1 MYGLLIIYALIA
13 IGCSFL
19 CSVAEAVLLSV
30 SPSYVAALREQGK
43 RSAERLAQLKENI
56 DRALAAIL
64 SLNTI
69 AHTVGAAGVGAQAA
83 AIWGSQAVGW
93 ASAGM
98 TLLILVLSEI
108 IPKTIGAVYWRALA
122 PQTAR
127 FIQLLIWSLYPLV
140 LLAELLTRLI
150 SGGQKQELVTRE
162 EVVAMATLSA
172 QEGQLDTQESSIFSN
187 LLRLRSL
194 TVRDI
199 MTPRTVIVSFPQD
212 VTVGEAL
219 DRQDEL
225 PVSRMPIYDGS
236 IDHVTGFVL
245 KSDVLLAKARGE
257 ADTVLSVLRRDI
269 RAVPDAASLSHLLD
283 ILTAQNAHIALV
295 TGDYG
300 GTEGLVTMEDLVET
314 LLGLEIVDEAD
325 TAVDMQHLARERW
338 KKRAQRL
345 GIHVLKSD
353 AGPATPKPVDIRP
366 ASESGT
372 DDTSQEQNTIL

>member
-1 MYGLLIIYALIA
+1 MYGLLIIYALVA

-83 AIWGSQAVGW
+83 DIWGSQAVGW

-127 FIQLLIWSLYPLV
+127 FIQFLIWSLYPLV

-212 VTVGEAL
+212 ITVGEAL

-225 PVSRMPIYDGS
+225 PVSRLPIYDGS

-257 ADTVLSVLRRDI
+257 ADTVLSMLRRDI
-269 RAVPDAASLSHLLD
+269 RAVPDSASLSHLLD
-283 ILTAQNAHIALV
+283 VLTAQNAHIALV
-295 TGDYG
+295 IGDYG
-300 GTEGLVTMEDLVET
+300 GVEGLVTMEDLVET

-325 TAVDMQHLARERW
+325 AAIDMQHLARERW
-338 KKRAQRL
+338 KKRAKRL
-345 GIHVLKSD
+345 GIDVLERD
-353 AGPATPKPVDIRP
+353 VVPPATPEPVDIRP

-372 DDTSQEQNTIL
+372 DEAGQEQKT